1 MPSRRALFRAIFNL
15 GVMFHA
21 QLHGSRK
28 WDRLVAARILLV
40 EDDATNRTLARRIL
54 DARGFDVSEAIDGQE
69 ALNALRAW
77 IPDILLLDLS
87 LPQVDGW
94 TVTRRLRQ
102 DAQYENLWIIAVTAH
117 AMAGDRERAL
127 EAGCNDYLAKPY
139 RPAELIAS
147 IAHGLNESLRGV
159 AS

>member
-1 MPSRRALFRAIFNL
+1 MYRAQYKEL
-15 GVMFHA
+15 
-21 QLHGSRK
+21 RK
-28 WDRLVAARILLV
+28 WDRVVAARILLV
-40 EDDATNRTLARRIL
+40 EDDATNRALARRIL
-54 DARGFDVSEAIDGQE
+54 DARGYEVSEAIDGQD
-69 ALNALRAW
+69 ALNTLEAS

-94 TVTRRLRQ
+94 TVTRRLRE

-117 AMAGDRERAL
+117 AMTGDRERAL

-139 RPAELIAS
+139 RPVELLAS
-147 IAHGLNESLRGV
+147 IAHGLEKSFRGV

>member
-1 MPSRRALFRAIFNL
+1 MPSPPASFRAIFSR
-15 GVMFHA
+15 GVMLHA

-28 WDRLVAARILLV
+28 WDRFVAARILLV

-69 ALNALRAW
+69 ALNALAASV
-77 IPDILLLDLS
+77 PDILLLDLS
-87 LPQVDGW
+87 LPHVDGW

-139 RPAELIAS
+139 RPADLIAS
-147 IAHGLNESLRGV
+147 IARGLRESLRGV

>member
-1 MPSRRALFRAIFNL
+1 M
-15 GVMFHA
+15 
-21 QLHGSRK
+21 
-28 WDRLVAARILLV
+28 AARILLV

-54 DARGFDVSEAIDGQE
+54 DARGFEVSEAIDGQD
-69 ALNALRAW
+69 ALDALAAS

-139 RPAELIAS
+139 RPADLIAS
-147 IAHGLNESLRGV
+147 IARGLRESLRGV

>member
-1 MPSRRALFRAIFNL
+1 
-15 GVMFHA
+15 
-21 QLHGSRK
+21 
-28 WDRLVAARILLV
+28 LVARILLV

-54 DARGFDVSEAIDGQE
+54 DARGFDVCEAVDGQD
-69 ALNALRAW
+69 ALNNLAAS

-94 TVTRRLRQ
+94 TVTRCLRQ
-102 DAQYENLWIIAVTAH
+102 DAQYDNLWIIAVTAH

-139 RPAELIAS
+139 RPADLIAS